1 MDGIRNTLSQL
12 PVRTRLSLSGTI
24 VVARDIAHAKIWERL
39 QSGEGMPQYLKV
51 R

>member
-24 VVARDIAHAKIWERL
+24 VVARDIAHAKILERL